1 MQCKELEAV
10 LEHEGFSPLP
20 TDAQEHLAACA
31 NCQALL
37 ADFTSIVA
45 TAKQIP
51 AELAPPDRVWISLRT
66 QLQAEGVIREQV
78 PALVAPSTSWW
89 QNLSAAFRPRTLATA
104 GIGIALAA
112 GLYLQ
117 SQKTSTPS
125 QSAQQS
131 PAQSE
136 NLPSAISQ
144 SPAPSGSANVA
155 APQSNASAT
164 SPDLSAQRANASNR
178 TAAPAADVP
187 LRPSPSELAATTLTT
202 VEQDLPNMQLA
213 GNSAV
218 DTSLRQN
225 LRTLNEFIAE
235 CQQRLKQNPQDALAR
250 EYLYSAYQQ
259 KAELLSA
266 MMESGRSEH

>member
-1 MQCKELEAV
+1 MQCKELEAI
-10 LEHEGFSPLP
+10 LEHHGLSPLP
-20 TDAQEHLAACA
+20 ADAREHLAVCN
-31 NCQALL
+31 NCQVLL
-37 ADFTSIVA
+37 ADLTSIVA
-45 TAKQIP
+45 IATEIP
-51 AELAPPDRVWISLRT
+51 AEVAPPDRVWTSLRAR
-66 QLQAEGVIREQV
+66 LQAEGIIREEQPV
-78 PALVAPSTSWW
+78 ILEQHSWW
-89 QNLSAAFRPRTLATA
+89 RHFSAALRPRTLATA
-104 GIGIALAA
+104 GIGIALAL

-117 SQKTSTPS
+117 SHK
-125 QSAQQS
+125 S
-131 PAQSE
+131 PALQQ
-136 NLPSAISQ
+136 N
-144 SPAPSGSANVA
+144 PAKQENVA
-155 APQSNASAT
+155 GVKTGSDTPTESAARPVQTPATAASPNLLAP
-164 SPDLSAQRANASNR
+164 RAN
-178 TAAPAADVP
+178 TPAGKTTPVEDVP
-187 LRPSPSELAATTLTT
+187 LRPSPSELAATTLTN

>member
-10 LEHEGFSPLP
+10 FEQDGFGPLP
-20 TDAQEHLAACA
+20 ADAREHLAACT

-37 ADFTSIVA
+37 ADFASIVA
-45 TAKQIP
+45 TAAEIP
-51 AELAPPDRVWISLRT
+51 AEVAPPERLWTSLRA
-66 QLQAEGVIREQV
+66 QLQAEGIIQEQ
-78 PALVAPSTSWW
+78 APVVERQPSWW
-89 QNLSAAFRPRTLATA
+89 QNLSAALTPRTLATA
-104 GIGIALAA
+104 GVGIALAL

-117 SQKTSTPS
+117 THKTATPS
-125 QSAQQS
+125 RTS
-131 PAQSE
+131 PQE
-136 NLPSAISQ
+136 NVPVAKVESGATTEPANPPAPNSV
-144 SPAPSGSANVA
+144 PAPSPSFTT
-155 APQSNASAT
+155 QRASAT
-164 SPDLSAQRANASNR
+164 SHS
-178 TAAPAADVP
+178 AAPADDVP
-187 LRPSPSELAATTLTT
+187 LRPSPSELAATTLTN

-235 CQQRLKQNPQDALAR
+235 CQLRLKQNPQDALAR
-250 EYLYSAYQQ
+250 EYLYNAYQQ